1 MADTTTPATERMDSP
16 ANDEVVRRFPLT
28 KTGTTRRRDLSKRQ
42 RLFVALVTVLLLSAF
57 GYGVYWWFVASR
69 YVTTDDAYVDATAAQ
84 ITPLISAPVA
94 EVRVNDTQQVL
105 AGDVLVVLDDSDA
118 RLALQ
123 QAQAQL
129 SQTIR
134 RVQGYFANDTALTA
148 EVSARAAA
156 IEGARSDLVRA
167 QADFER
173 RKALA
178 EGGAVST
185 EDLTTAENRLRE
197 ATATLIASQAQR
209 RSAEGS
215 RDVNKALIAGVPVDA
230 NPEVLAARAQ
240 LAEAELNLERTV
252 IRAPRPR
259 HVADRTGVH
268 QRAVYQEVDRL

>member
-1 MADTTTPATERMDSP
+1 
-16 ANDEVVRRFPLT
+16 VVRGITL
-28 KTGTTRRRDLSKRQ
+28 RD
-42 RLFVALVTVLLLSAF
+42 
-57 GYGVYWWFVASR
+57 
-69 YVTTDDAYVDATAAQ
+69 TDDAYVDATAAQ

-156 IEGARSDLVRA
+156 IESARSDLVRA

-268 QRAVYQEVDRL
+268 